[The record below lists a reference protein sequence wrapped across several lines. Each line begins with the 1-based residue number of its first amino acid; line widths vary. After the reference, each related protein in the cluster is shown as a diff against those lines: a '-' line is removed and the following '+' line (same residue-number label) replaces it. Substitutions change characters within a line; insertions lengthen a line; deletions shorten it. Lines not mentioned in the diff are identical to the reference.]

1 MRLTL
6 FEILFGAIV
15 VVLAFLP
22 IIFLVY
28 LKHHSEV
35 LKNFELRRN
44 RQTFRYKFFLI
55 LLGISI
61 SAFYFLVFTLTFGM
75 LYFPVFLASL
85 AGTLLSGW
93 VMYLLCKKFDTHSCS
108 TLLISAIVLFV
119 FLSIDLLAPAIM
131 LGGSLFNTNTI
142 YSISFGC
149 LTIYAFWLKFHP
161 FPHTSSSIKSVDSTT
176 PSESESSV
184 PASDSDKGSTS
195 TIGCLKADV
204 FSDSELPVES
214 IPVNLVPESV
224 VTVGSPTPTENTTTK
239 KSIHV
244 PKKLIL
250 FTSFVFIFALGI
262 VLGYLTGGGYLS
274 PDFVP
279 NSPYIQKLQKA
290 ESDASSKGYKK
301 GYHDGRDDG
310 YIAGKEYGYKEGYHE
325 GYDDG
330 ASDEL
335 ALLLDDYFG

>member
-119 FLSIDLLAPAIM
+119 FLAIDLLAPTIM

-149 LTIYAFWLKFHP
+149 LFISTLSILP
-161 FPHTSSSIKSVDSTT
+161 F
-176 PSESESSV
+176 
-184 PASDSDKGSTS
+184 
-195 TIGCLKADV
+195 
-204 FSDSELPVES
+204 
-214 IPVNLVPESV
+214 
-224 VTVGSPTPTENTTTK
+224 
-239 KSIHV
+239 
-244 PKKLIL
+244 LIL
-250 FTSFVFIFALGI
+250 I
-262 VLGYLTGGGYLS
+262 VRS
-274 PDFVP
+274 AISDI
-279 NSPYIQKLQKA
+279 NSL
-290 ESDASSKGYKK
+290 
-301 GYHDGRDDG
+301 
-310 YIAGKEYGYKEGYHE
+310 
-325 GYDDG
+325 
-330 ASDEL
+330 
-335 ALLLDDYFG
+335 

>member
-119 FLSIDLLAPAIM
+119 FLSIDLLAPTIM

-184 PASDSDKGSTS
+184 PAS
-195 TIGCLKADV
+195 
-204 FSDSELPVES
+204 
-214 IPVNLVPESV
+214 
-224 VTVGSPTPTENTTTK
+224 VG
-239 KSIHV
+239 
-244 PKKLIL
+244 
-250 FTSFVFIFALGI
+250 
-262 VLGYLTGGGYLS
+262 
-274 PDFVP
+274 
-279 NSPYIQKLQKA
+279 
-290 ESDASSKGYKK
+290 
-301 GYHDGRDDG
+301 
-310 YIAGKEYGYKEGYHE
+310 
-325 GYDDG
+325 
-330 ASDEL
+330 
-335 ALLLDDYFG
+335 

>member
-119 FLSIDLLAPAIM
+119 FLAIDLLAPTIM

-239 KSIHV
+239 KV
-244 PKKLIL
+244 
-250 FTSFVFIFALGI
+250 FMCRRNSFSL
-262 VLGYLTGGGYLS
+262 
-274 PDFVP
+274 
-279 NSPYIQKLQKA
+279 
-290 ESDASSKGYKK
+290 
-301 GYHDGRDDG
+301 
-310 YIAGKEYGYKEGYHE
+310 
-325 GYDDG
+325 
-330 ASDEL
+330 L
-335 ALLLDDYFG
+335 ALFSFSL

>member
-6 FEILFGAIV
+6 FEILLGAIV
-15 VVLAFLP
+15 VILSFLP
-22 IIFLVY
+22 IVFLIH
-28 LKHHSEV
+28 LKHHPEV

-44 RQTFRYKFFLI
+44 RRNFRYKFFLI
-55 LLGISI
+55 LLGVSI
-61 SAFYFLVFTLTFGM
+61 SAFYFLVSTLTFGM
-75 LYFPVFLASL
+75 LFFPFFLASL

-93 VMYLLCKKFDTHSCS
+93 VMYLLCKKLDMHSCS

-119 FLSIDLLAPAIM
+119 FLAVDFLAPTIM
-131 LGGSLFNTNTI
+131 LGESLFNTNTI
-142 YSISFGC
+142 YSISLGC
-149 LTIYAFWLKFHP
+149 LTIYAFWLKSHL
-161 FPHTSSSIKSVDSTT
+161 FPCTSNSIKSMNATAT
-176 PSESESSV
+176 PESESSV
-184 PASDSDKGSTS
+184 LVSDSTKDSTS
-195 TIGCLKADV
+195 TI
-204 FSDSELPVES
+204 DSHEAEVCIDNEPPAES

-262 VLGYLTGGGYLS
+262 VLGYLAGGGYLS

>member
-108 TLLISAIVLFV
+108 TLLIFGYCPFCIPLNRPSCSHYYAWGVFVQYQHYLLNFFWMFNHLCVLV
-119 FLSIDLLAPAIM
+119 KVP
-131 LGGSLFNTNTI
+131 
-142 YSISFGC
+142 SF
-149 LTIYAFWLKFHP
+149 
-161 FPHTSSSIKSVDSTT
+161 
-176 PSESESSV
+176 
-184 PASDSDKGSTS
+184 
-195 TIGCLKADV
+195 
-204 FSDSELPVES
+204 
-214 IPVNLVPESV
+214 
-224 VTVGSPTPTENTTTK
+224 PT
-239 KSIHV
+239 H
-244 PKKLIL
+244 
-250 FTSFVFIFALGI
+250 
-262 VLGYLTGGGYLS
+262 
-274 PDFVP
+274 
-279 NSPYIQKLQKA
+279 
-290 ESDASSKGYKK
+290 
-301 GYHDGRDDG
+301 
-310 YIAGKEYGYKEGYHE
+310 
-325 GYDDG
+325 
-330 ASDEL
+330 
-335 ALLLDDYFG
+335 